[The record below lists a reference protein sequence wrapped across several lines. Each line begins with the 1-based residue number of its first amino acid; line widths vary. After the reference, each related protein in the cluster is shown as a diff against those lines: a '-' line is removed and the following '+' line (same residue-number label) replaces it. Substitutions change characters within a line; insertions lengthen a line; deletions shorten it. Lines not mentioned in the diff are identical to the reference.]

1 MSELLVT
8 GGTGAL
14 GSELVPRLVSRGH
27 TVRVLSRR
35 ENPPVPPGVTAVRG
49 DLTTGSGLEEAVAGV
64 DSIVHCASGT
74 GTIRGII
81 SYKVAKR
88 TDVDA
93 TERMLEHAKRSGS
106 PHVLYISIVG
116 IDKIPLPYYRAKLDT
131 ERVIER
137 SGLPYT
143 IFRATQFHSLG
154 WEFGRR
160 LDRSPV
166 VMTPRG
172 ARSQLVD
179 QGEVA
184 ERMAELMET
193 RPQRAPD
200 MGGPEVLEF
209 PSIMRSYLRAV
220 GKRRAVVAVP
230 IPGKAMAG
238 FRAGHNLTPEHAD
251 GRITF
256 DEWLARKVGA

>member
-1 MSELLVT
+1 MSTILVT

-14 GSELVPRLVSRGH
+14 GSLVVPLLVSKGH
-27 TVRVLSRR
+27 EVRVLSRR
-35 ENPPVPPGVTAVRG
+35 ENPPVPPGVAAVRG
-49 DLTTGSGLEEAVAGV
+49 DLTTGEGVEQALQGV
-64 DSIVHCASGT
+64 DAIVHCASGT
-74 GTIRGII
+74 GTVRGII

-93 TERMLEHAKRSGS
+93 TQAMLELAKRSGS
-106 PHVLYISIVG
+106 PYVLFISIVG
-116 IDKIPLPYYRAKLDT
+116 VDKIPLPYYRAKLDT
-131 ERVIER
+131 ENVIER

-166 VMTPRG
+166 IMIPRG
-172 ARSQLVD
+172 VSSQLVD

-184 ERMAELMET
+184 ARMVELMDT
-193 RPQRAPD
+193 RPPRAPD
-200 MGGPEVLEF
+200 MGGPETLGF
-209 PSIMRSYLRAV
+209 RDIMRKYLHAT
-220 GKRRAVVAVP
+220 GKRRAVMQVP
-230 IPGKAMAG
+230 LPGKAMAG
-238 FRAGHNLTPEHAD
+238 FLAGHNLTPDHPD

-256 DEWLARKVGA
+256 DEWLAKKVGS